1 MAAILE
7 FTSSLT
13 SAVLTIAEALNGKD
27 EQKEK
32 LISKQ
37 MTARPVQAGGN
48 AGFKICHGCE
58 IAKKNLEMVQ
68 AGIK

>member
-13 SAVLTIAEALNGKD
+13 SAVLTIAEALNRKD
-27 EQKEK
+27 EQEEK

-37 MTARPVQAGGN
+37 MMARPVQTG
-48 AGFKICHGCE
+48 
-58 IAKKNLEMVQ
+58 EMLGLKYAMVV
-68 AGIK
+68 K